1 MTALSVSSKKGRK
14 PVPSHRQIICRSIG
28 MMAADWA
35 RAEALAERL
44 DMSVT
49 ELARQAILSY
59 IGSKTE
65 DAGRLSIK
73 KWRKNEHGH
82 FDGCPQI
89 HDRR

>member
-1 MTALSVSSKKGRK
+1 MTTSKKRGRK

-65 DAGRLSIK
+65 DAGRHNSTPK
-73 KWRKNEHGH
+73 KEARYVKALAG
-82 FDGCPQI
+82 
-89 HDRR
+89 